1 MTTKFF
7 GAPGT
12 GKTTKTISEFKK
24 ALREYNPNNI
34 MYNTYRRNAA
44 EDAKARISKEACVPI
59 KELKSVKTTHGIC
72 LSLLN
77 HYGYIDSGYDKKK
90 SPIMN
95 KSDYAQFNKEC
106 GYKINPD
113 KVTVDDLFTSKNDPH
128 LSFYGLMKS
137 TRTPLH
143 EMYANLMNDGRLTQ
157 PDAARFVKDF
167 ESWKAENHKID
178 FSDMVDIVLRYN
190 MCPECPVQIYD
201 EAQDMTTQLFD
212 VAQMWSKEADQV
224 FLAGDPL
231 QTLYPFWGADP
242 AHFMDWSGEMEVL
255 PVSQRLSQNIWK
267 IAGDIID
274 LRTPYHIPEIET
286 RRNSGHISKIENEQ
300 LYGFLKSIPRNKD
313 STVFHLVRTSYT
325 GYHVAKT
332 LASLGIVFGGI
343 PEYAWKY
350 SEMRLCNAIK
360 AIRSGSN
367 LSNDELIAIVEYYKI
382 ENPINGWSGKKLD
395 AIKDAIR
402 DGKVSLQAKSIKQQ
416 IINTIMS
423 KTPFSG
429 CALRGFNLY
438 KMQNALENQM
448 PKLTSND
455 IQKTQIL
462 TIHGAKGMEADTVFL
477 HNEITPSINRAML
490 TPKGVENEAY
500 VWYVGVTRTRKN
512 LFVVK
517 YTGNS
522 YPIPGVCA

>member
-1 MTTKFF
+1 
-7 GAPGT
+7 
-12 GKTTKTISEFKK
+12 
-24 ALREYNPNNI
+24 
-34 MYNTYRRNAA
+34 MYNTYRKNAA
-44 EDAKARISKEACVPI
+44 DDAKKRISRETCVPI

-72 LSLLN
+72 LSLLI
-77 HYGYIDSGYDKKK
+77 HYGYIDGGLEKKK
-90 SPIMN
+90 SPIMK
-95 KSDYAQFNKEC
+95 KSDYTQFNKDC

-113 KVTVDDLFTSKNDPH
+113 KVVVDDTFSSKNDPY
-128 LSFYGLMKS
+128 LSFYSLMKS
-137 TRTPLH
+137 TRTPLN
-143 EMYANLMNDGRLTQ
+143 EMYANPMNDGRLTQ

-167 ESWKAENHKID
+167 ESWKSEHYKID
-178 FSDMVDIVLRYN
+178 FSDMVDIVLRDN
-190 MCPECPVQIYD
+190 LCPECPVQIYD

-242 AHFMDWSGEMEVL
+242 RRFMDWSGDMQVL
-255 PVSQRLSQNIWK
+255 PVSQRLPQNIWK
-267 IAGDIID
+267 IAGDIIET
-274 LRTPYHIPEIET
+274 RTPYHTPEIET
-286 RRNSGHISKIENEQ
+286 RSDSGYICKIESEQ
-300 LYGFLKSIPRNKD
+300 LYGFLKFTPKNKD
-313 STVFHLVRTSYT
+313 STAFHLVRTVYT
-325 GYHVAKT
+325 GYEVAKT

-350 SEMRLCNAIK
+350 SEMHLCNAIK

-367 LSNDELIAIVEYYKI
+367 LSKDELIAIIEYYKT

-395 AIKDAIR
+395 TVKDAIR
-402 DGKVSLQAKSIKQQ
+402 EGKVSLRAKSIKHQ
-416 IINTIMS
+416 ITNTMMS
-423 KTPFSG
+423 KTPFVG
-429 CALRGFNLY
+429 CALRGFNQY
-438 KMQNALENQM
+438 KIQNALENHI
-448 PKLTSND
+448 PKITPEE

-477 HNEITPSINRAML
+477 HNAITPSISRAML
-490 TPKGVENEAY
+490 TPKGIENEAY
-500 VWYVGVTRTRKN
+500 VWYVGVTRTRMN